1 MNVRKRFGR
10 RIVGV
15 MSLILIAGLALGGYR
30 ALCEGRVGAAV
41 GSQVLL
47 VGLLALGFLSVDQR
61 CPYCDKR
68 TLPID
73 PSASIAVCDYC
84 GSSCERVGRKA
95 WRANQTPSDDRVW
108 ARKFLPK
115 LRRLRVELSPGEM
128 MKPMSPVA
136 TDEVLL

>member
-1 MNVRKRFGR
+1 MNVRKRLGG

-15 MSLILIAGLALGGYR
+15 MSLILIVGLAFGGYR
-30 ALCEGRVGAAV
+30 ALSEGRTGAAAA
-41 GSQVLL
+41 SQVIL
-47 VGLLALGFLSVDQR
+47 VGLLAIGFLSVDQR

-73 PSASIAVCDYC
+73 PSASTAVCDHC
-84 GSSCERVGRKA
+84 GSSCERVGPKA
-95 WRANQTPSDDRVW
+95 WRASHTPSDDRVW

-115 LRRLRVELSPGEM
+115 LRRLRAELSPGRLL
-128 MKPMSPVA
+128 KTSPVA